1 MLPPITTP
9 IGPPIKPIV
18 DPTIVNADL
27 TATFLVL
34 I

>member
-18 DPTIVNADL
+18 DPINVNADL
-27 TATFLVL
+27 TAPFLVL